1 MEFTPDTYIRL
12 ALGLGLFAFG
22 WTLFRFG
29 LHAAGFILGYVFGTS
44 SYELLVARL
53 IRLHEMNVI
62 GEKWLEFI
70 PQHTY
75 ATIFAGCV
83 FGIAG
88 ILLAKKMYQVLI
100 FLGGTAGAL
109 YILYTDENQKALL
122 DQFLDWMGVLTPL
135 NNTLGQ
141 AWPAVLAILIGLL
154 FLLLQKRLII
164 LLTACMGA
172 YILSDAIQIPIL
184 FLPLCFIGY
193 LLQTVKRPKKKKAK
207 EEEDE

>member
-44 SYELLVARL
+44 AYELLVAWL
-53 IRLHEMNVI
+53 IRLHEMDVI

-70 PQHTY
+70 PQHPY
-75 ATIFAGCV
+75 ATFFAGCV
-83 FGIAG
+83 FGIVG
-88 ILLAKKMYQVLI
+88 VLLAKKMYQVMI
-100 FLGGTAGAL
+100 FLGATAGAL
-109 YILYTDENQKALL
+109 FVLYTDENQKALL
-122 DQFLDWMGVLTPL
+122 DRLLDWLGVLVPL

-141 AWPAVLAILIGLL
+141 AWPAVLALLIGLL
-154 FLLLQKRLII
+154 FLLFQKKLII

-184 FLPLCFIGY
+184 FLPLCFIGF
-193 LLQTVKRPKKKKAK
+193 LLQTVKRPKQKKEA
-207 EEEDE
+207 EE